1 MNGCTVCVLST
12 REKASECLLEMLTE
26 QTNTAIPG
34 HLPQVGRDYYR
45 DLMTGHVLENGVNL
59 GITVDA
65 WRSGSILSTPKV
77 SMPTLSPAGG
87 TYSSSQNIVLSCGT
101 SGAAIRYTTDGSEP
115 SSSSAVYSGP
125 ISVSSTTTVKA
136 KAFLSGMA
144 DSDTVSA
151 TFTIKTDT
159 IFADSL
165 LGNWLVYTVVGAV
178 ATVAIVGGMLY
189 WRKEKKAPT

>member
-1 MNGCTVCVLST
+1 
-12 REKASECLLEMLTE
+12 
-26 QTNTAIPG
+26 
-34 HLPQVGRDYYR
+34 
-45 DLMTGHVLENGVNL
+45 
-59 GITVDA
+59 
-65 WRSGSILSTPKV
+65 
-77 SMPTLSPAGG
+77 
-87 TYSSSQNIVLSCGT
+87 
-101 SGAAIRYTTDGSEP
+101 
-115 SSSSAVYSGP
+115 
-125 ISVSSTTTVKA
+125 
-136 KAFLSGMA
+136 MA